1 MANNREVMQAIVTL
15 SHNNQLRINEEDG
28 ETASRR
34 GGARWNRTN
43 NVIHEDGAF
52 PIESNTIKGKGA
64 RSFGYK

>member
-1 MANNREVMQAIVTL
+1 MLANNRA
-15 SHNNQLRINEEDG
+15 HNNQLRIDKEDG

-34 GGARWNRTN
+34 GDARWNTGIN
-43 NVIHEDGAF
+43 NAIHEDGAF